1 MANLKKR
8 TDVMSADTKQIGF
21 EYQYLYFILR
31 LLQLSYGEEVGY
43 EALDDVH
50 VVNASNKETLYIQV
64 KHTIDTTSTGSQVNL
79 TRLSED
85 LWKTLSNWSLL
96 ISDPHENRN
105 KDDAQSEFVKI
116 SKFILLTNRNVDNNE
131 VIEEIQKL
139 KLGQTDQL
147 KIRTFISKL
156 KAETKNEQI
165 KEYIDNVLSL
175 SPNVCAD
182 FLKNTVFKSSS
193 NSLFDEIRE
202 EIRKKMTEDVYI
214 DDVLSSLYLQL
225 KEDFFD
231 KVQTNS
237 HQVITYNEWISKYR
251 GVFNRFRTT
260 LLPFREYNPILPEHL
275 EQQFFVKE
283 LIEIG
288 VADIDDYGLSEIA
301 DLTEFYL
308 KIELQLNDWCNEGRI
323 TLFEKDRFHKN
334 AALIWKRI
342 HQSCHQTTKKDISQ
356 DNKNALNC
364 FYAVMREELELL
376 STKLGIDLSNGEF
389 IKLANEEKIGWKYNW
404 ITRGS
409 KHGN

>member
-1 MANLKKR
+1 MANLTKR
-8 TDVMSADTKQIGF
+8 TDVTSADTKQIGF

-139 KLGQTDQL
+139 KLGQTNQL

-260 LLPFREYNPILPEHL
+260 
-275 EQQFFVKE
+275 
-283 LIEIG
+283 
-288 VADIDDYGLSEIA
+288 A
-301 DLTEFYL
+301 
-308 KIELQLNDWCNEGRI
+308 
-323 TLFEKDRFHKN
+323 
-334 AALIWKRI
+334 
-342 HQSCHQTTKKDISQ
+342 
-356 DNKNALNC
+356 
-364 FYAVMREELELL
+364 L
-376 STKLGIDLSNGEF
+376 STIRYACCLTHRSNRCDST
-389 IKLANEEKIGWKYNW
+389 K
-404 ITRGS
+404 
-409 KHGN
+409 